1 MRFGKNKSDEAGVP
15 VEVDERPST
24 SKWTAGRA
32 GGSRALS
39 VVLFA
44 AILCGPAALFVAVQ
58 KPQLGHAST
67 AGAAGQQATTLQ
79 QTAGAYAVG
88 YVGSWLGA
96 TKKSAT
102 DLQSY
107 VDVNSSS
114 LSDVAWEYRDIG
126 VASLEV
132 TDSVVTVVVAANV
145 HETNLSADV
154 ATADGW
160 PRRYFQAVI
169 SASNGSLA
177 AVGLPAPVAAPTKP
191 SDSVTVAYPNTLASG
206 VPVSDTVLSFLGAYL
221 TGQGELDRYTSPNTD
236 ISPITPAPFTSVK
249 PIALL
254 SSDLPD
260 KTPAD
265 GTTLGVLA
273 TVTATTASG
282 QQLNSTYAF
291 ELKARAGRWEVL
303 KLLTAPTI
311 AKPSPS
317 LSTTT
322 PTPTPTGTKKGN

>member
-1 MRFGKNKSDEAGVP
+1 MQFRKRRSVEAVEAP
-15 VEVDERPST
+15 VVDERPSA

-32 GGSRALS
+32 GGSRVVS
-39 VVLFA
+39 VFLFA
-44 AILCGPAALFVAVQ
+44 AILCGPAALFVAAQ
-58 KPQLGHAST
+58 KPQLGPASA
-67 AGAAGQQATTLQ
+67 AGATGQQETALQ

-88 YVGSWLGA
+88 YVGSWLSA
-96 TKKSAT
+96 TKKSST

-132 TDSVVTVVVAANV
+132 TDTLVTVVVAANV
-145 HETNLSADV
+145 HETDLSADV

-160 PRRYFQAVI
+160 PRRYFQVVI
-169 SASNGSLA
+169 SASNGSLG

-206 VPVSDTVLSFLGAYL
+206 VPVSDTVLSFLAAYL
-221 TGQGELDRYTSPNTD
+221 TGQGELDRYTSPDTD
-236 ISPITPAPFTSVK
+236 VSPITPAPFASVK
-249 PIALL
+249 PVALL

-260 KTPAD
+260 KAPAD
-265 GTTLGVLA
+265 GATLGVLA

-303 KLLTAPTI
+303 KLLDAPTI
-311 AKPSPS
+311 TKPSPS
-317 LSTTT
+317 VSTTT
-322 PTPTPTGTKKGN
+322 PTPTPTGATKGN